1 MPTHPHNNLPRVIPI
16 FPLSGVI
23 LLPSAKLPLNI
34 FEPRYLKMTRDALKS
49 DWIIGMVQPRALTQ
63 SDRTPDIYHI
73 GCAGKIIAFSE
84 TDDGRIL
91 ITLEGIAR
99 FKIRSELTET
109 REYRRTEV
117 DWRPFRKDLHTKEEP
132 VIDRPRFEEVLRQ
145 YFAVR
150 KINAQWKE
158 IEQIADTELVTSLA
172 VQCPFTFE
180 EKQALLEAPGIKDRA
195 ELILSLLTMAVASDT
210 GTNSI
215 RH

>member
-1 MPTHPHNNLPRVIPI
+1 MPTHPHSTLPQVIPI
-16 FPLSGVI
+16 FPLPGVI
-23 LLPSAKLPLNI
+23 LLPSTKLPLNI

-49 DWIIGMVQPRALTQ
+49 DWIIGMVQPRALRQGST
-63 SDRTPDIYHI
+63 TPDVYHV

-84 TDDGRIL
+84 TEDGRIL

-99 FKIRSELTET
+99 FKIRGELPQT

-117 DWRPFRKDLHTKEEP
+117 DWCPFKKDLRTTGEP
-132 VIDRPRFEEVLRQ
+132 VMDRPRFEEVLRQ

-150 KINAQWKE
+150 KIRAQWEE

-195 ELILSLLTMAVASDT
+195 ELVLSLLTMAVASNP
-210 GTNSI
+210 GTDSI